1 MYDRLKGMADWK
13 TIGLKALVYVL
24 LIVSFM
30 MFGKGWLTFE
40 SSRTRN
46 NISKEAKGLAKQT
59 DDLQDYQWEDLTNT
73 LANHDLDVT
82 AEDFVKRTHRVGT
95 ALEDA
100 ELSPKEAMTLMSDI
114 SWLGNKAGEVAGLGK
129 DSETKKAIS
138 QAGLYNI
145 VLHILYIVTVLC
157 FWGSI
162 FALVT
167 CAGIGTHAY
176 TFAVLIEYCT
186 FLLIKLRMEKFM
198 EKILGSLGGVSSEN
212 MAMKLCAPAFV
223 SLICAALASVVWIV
237 LRSMCRQEGKEVPK
251 LLSLYKKG
259 AKGTVPILPKGPV
272 CVCGAKLD
280 KDAKFCAV
288 CGRSISEMAPSK
300 KVCQYCG
307 TELEPDSL
315 FCPKCGQ
322 KVTGPAPV
330 RPEPMPATAPMRQ
343 EPKPAAV
350 CPNCG
355 NPVEPDA
362 LFCSVCGSRLG
373 DNEERTFI
381 MNSASASLN
390 AGLKVFTLSSAED
403 ASKQFSRQIREG
415 ESLSVGRQKDSDI
428 VIDFNGS
435 VSRKH
440 CRVFMENGEI
450 YVKDE
455 GSSYGT
461 IVNDQTANNPLPLR
475 DGDTITLGNCKL
487 YVSIK

>member
-1 MYDRLKGMADWK
+1 MFDNWKDMADWK
-13 TIGLKALVYVL
+13 SIGLKALVYIM
-24 LIVSFM
+24 LIVSFS

-59 DDLQDYQWEDLTNT
+59 EDLEDYEWENLTNALADDDLDI
-73 LANHDLDVT
+73 T
-82 AEDFVKRTHRVGT
+82 AEDFVKRTHRLGM

-100 ELSPKEAMTLMSDI
+100 ELSPKEAMTLMGDI
-114 SWLGNKAGEVAGLGK
+114 SWLGNRAGEEAGFGK

-167 CAGIGTHAY
+167 GAGIGTHAY
-176 TFAVLIEYCT
+176 TAAVLIEFCT

-198 EKILGSLGGVSSEN
+198 DKILGNMGGTTNEN

-223 SLICAALASVVWIV
+223 SLIFAVLASVAWIV
-237 LRSMCRQEGKEVPK
+237 LQSMCRKEGKEVPR

-259 AKGTVPILPKGPV
+259 SKGAMQILPKGPV
-272 CVCGAKLD
+272 CACGAKLD
-280 KDAKFCAV
+280 KNAKFCAV
-288 CGRSISEMAPSK
+288 CGREVPAEAPAGN
-300 KVCQYCG
+300 VCHNCG

-322 KVTGPAPV
+322 RVAAPAPASAPV
-330 RPEPMPATAPMRQ
+330 RPEPKAAP
-343 EPKPAAV
+343 V
-350 CPNCG
+350 CPGCG
-355 NPVEPDA
+355 KPVEPDA
-362 LFCSVCGSRLG
+362 LFCAVCGTRLG
-373 DNEERTFI
+373 DNEDRTFI
-381 MNSASASLN
+381 PDSASANINVGPRL
-390 AGLKVFTLSSAED
+390 LTLTSAED
-403 ASKQFSRQIREG
+403 ASKQFSRQIFEG
-415 ESLSVGRQKDSDI
+415 NRLSVGRQKDSDI

-440 CRVFMENGEI
+440 CSVFVENGEV
-450 YVKDE
+450 YLKDE

-461 IVNDQTANNPLPLR
+461 SVNDQTANSPMMLHN
-475 DGDTITLGNCKL
+475 GDTITLGNCKL
-487 YVSIK
+487 YVSLH

>member
-1 MYDRLKGMADWK
+1 MFDNWKDMADWK
-13 TIGLKALVYVL
+13 SIGLKALVYIM
-24 LIVSFM
+24 LIVSFS
-30 MFGKGWLTFE
+30 MFGKSWLTFE

-59 DDLQDYQWEDLTNT
+59 EDLEDYEWENLTNALADDDLDI
-73 LANHDLDVT
+73 T
-82 AEDFVKRTHRVGT
+82 AEDFVKRTHRLGT

-100 ELSPKEAMTLMSDI
+100 ELSPKEAMTLMADI
-114 SWLGNKAGEVAGLGK
+114 SWLGNRAGEEAGFGK

-167 CAGIGTHAY
+167 GAGIGTHAY
-176 TFAVLIEYCT
+176 TAAVLIEFCT
-186 FLLIKLRMEKFM
+186 FLLMKLRMEKFM
-198 EKILGSLGGVSSEN
+198 DKILGNMGGTSNEN

-223 SLICAALASVVWIV
+223 SLICAVLASVVWIMLQSV
-237 LRSMCRQEGKEVPK
+237 CSREGKEVPK

-259 AKGTVPILPKGPV
+259 KKGAATILPKGPV
-272 CVCGAKLD
+272 CVCGARLD
-280 KDAKFCAV
+280 KDAKFCAA
-288 CGRSISEMAPSK
+288 CGREVPVMTPAK
-300 KVCQYCG
+300 NVCRNCG
-307 TELEPDSL
+307 TELEQDSL

-330 RPEPMPATAPMRQ
+330 RPEPMPAPAPMRQ

-390 AGLKVFTLSSAED
+390 ASLKVFTLSSAED
-403 ASKQFSRQIREG
+403 ASKQFGRQIREG

-440 CRVFMENGEI
+440 CSVFMENGEI

-475 DGDTITLGNCKL
+475 NGDTITLGNCKL
-487 YVSIK
+487 YVSIQ